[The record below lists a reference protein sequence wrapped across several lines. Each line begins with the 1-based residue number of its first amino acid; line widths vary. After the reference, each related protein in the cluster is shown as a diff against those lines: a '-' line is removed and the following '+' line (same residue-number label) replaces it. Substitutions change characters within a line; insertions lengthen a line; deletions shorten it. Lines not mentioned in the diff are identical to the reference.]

1 MCRWCSSYR
10 EPSARHGPYASYTA
24 GIVKLLKSLKT
35 QSHRPRWH
43 SKPHIQDLCQRI
55 SWSTAAYLPS
65 LIRPRPRCCSRWLE
79 GSSHSTC
86 FQERRLSEP
95 SKLPT
100 DLPHLCLQQ
109 NNETRV
115 HSSIMFM
122 LQSISN
128 ATTFYQ
134 TNNMASVKNQ
144 VLRDAVAGDH
154 QWPCK
159 KYRRIKPNAIL
170 FDFLLRY
177 NIPACYSNLSTTASE
192 ISHSTGLQT
201 SSVVICNT
209 SCWMASSLPR
219 HLSHL
224 ALLKAQ
230 SSAPYFLFTSMIS
243 QVEFVPQCGCLM
255 MIICCTVP
263 SRLCMTPT
271 HSNPTLTVSS
281 NGKRTGWWSSTLPMW
296 SHHL

>member
-1 MCRWCSSYR
+1 VNLLNDQFVSVFSKETRCADDVHLTGSPQPDMD
-10 EPSARHGPYASYTA
+10 HMQVTTA
-24 GIVKLLKSLKT
+24 GIVELLKSLKT

-109 NNETRV
+109 NNETCM

-134 TNNMASVKNQ
+134 TNNMASVK
-144 VLRDAVAGDH
+144 
-154 QWPCK
+154 
-159 KYRRIKPNAIL
+159 KPGPE
-170 FDFLLRY
+170 R
-177 NIPACYSNLSTTASE
+177 C
-192 ISHSTGLQT
+192 
-201 SSVVICNT
+201 
-209 SCWMASSLPR
+209 SC
-219 HLSHL
+219 
-224 ALLKAQ
+224 
-230 SSAPYFLFTSMIS
+230 
-243 QVEFVPQCGCLM
+243 
-255 MIICCTVP
+255 
-263 SRLCMTPT
+263 
-271 HSNPTLTVSS
+271 
-281 NGKRTGWWSSTLPMW
+281 WWSSMTLLKVSTNQAKCNPLW
-296 SHHL
+296 LFTKV